1 MTDDQTSRRPGDPL
15 DPLERLAEQ
24 PIDDADGRALATMRR
39 IYEVGDPVPPSL
51 LDRVKFAITLDDL
64 EAEVARLQREATPEL
79 AAARS
84 EDLLKAQ
91 TVTFTS
97 ERLTTMVKITPLPTG
112 GVRLDGWASPGALLD
127 VELRIGDETR
137 HVVADEDGR
146 FVFEHVA
153 HGLAQLVLRQN
164 GNAEGDHPVITPAI
178 EI

>member
-1 MTDDQTSRRPGDPL
+1 MTDDQTRPG
-15 DPLERLAEQ
+15 PLEALESA
-24 PIDDADGRALATMRR
+24 PIDDADGLALATLRR
-39 IYEVGDPVPPSL
+39 IYEAGDPVPPSL

-64 EAEVARLQREATPEL
+64 EAEVARLQREALPEL

-84 EDLLKAQ
+84 ENVLKAQ

-97 ERLTTMVKITPLPTG
+97 DALTTMVTITPLPTN
-112 GVRLDGWASPGALLD
+112 GVRIDGWASPGAFLD

-146 FVFEHVA
+146 FVFEQVD
-153 HGLAQLVLRQN
+153 HGFAQLVLRQN
-164 GNAEGDHPVITPAI
+164 GGGEGGHAVITPAI